1 MVYEKSSQ
9 FSSKNCLGAFLETP
23 SHLGG
28 HQKGSTHT
36 PQFITRNIETLV
48 TTGLRFNKMNNFCY
62 FIKAILQEEASI
74 YILHLVHGGEE
85 YSDYGSLGCCPDL
98 H

>member
-1 MVYEKSSQ
+1 
-9 FSSKNCLGAFLETP
+9 
-23 SHLGG
+23 
-28 HQKGSTHT
+28 
-36 PQFITRNIETLV
+36 
-48 TTGLRFNKMNNFCY
+48 MNNFCY

>member
-23 SHLGG
+23 SYLGV
-28 HQKGSTHT
+28 HQKSSTHT

-48 TTGLRFNKMNNFCY
+48 TTGLRFNKMNNFCC
-62 FIKAILQEEASI
+62 FIKDILQEEASI
-74 YILHLVHGGEE
+74 YILQLVHGGEE
-85 YSDYGSLGCCPDL
+85 YSDHGSLGCCPDL